1 MTVEEALTIVETRL
15 NPQSLSKVQ
24 HLVFSQCWQ
33 GYTYADIAA
42 NYGYDT
48 NYIKYVGFQLWQLL
62 SQALGKKVTKSNI
75 ASILKA
81 IASPAVGADL
91 YISNSSNFD
100 NGMMQFES
108 FSTDTDAVA
117 QKAATINQ
125 HPGWAEA
132 MDVPVFY
139 NRCTEILTMK
149 QWLVQERC
157 RLVAIFGIGG
167 IGKTSLAAILAQH
180 VQHDFQHLIWRSLR
194 NFQPLTNMV
203 AELFQTLPHQEKQLP
218 TTPEASISLLVNY
231 LRSSRCFLVLDNSEG
246 ILRSGD
252 HFGRYREGY
261 EHYGQLLREI
271 ADTYHQSCVV
281 LTGREK
287 PIGFGFKEGTNL
299 PVRSLQLT
307 GLSEEDAYKVIE
319 AKGLRGSQAEMRS
332 LIQHYLGNPLAL
344 KIVSAYIQDLFNGN
358 ISEFFAQ
365 GTTVFGDIR
374 NLLDQQ
380 FNRLSE
386 IETQIMYWLAIN
398 TELSIVQLQ
407 EELIPITSK
416 ANLLEALLSLERRSL
431 IEKATPILIENN
443 ATRFSVPPIF
453 KEYLGIV
460 FQTQIL

>member
-1 MTVEEALTIVETRL
+1 MTVEEALTILEIRL
-15 NPQSLSKVQ
+15 KPHTLSKVQ
-24 HLVFSQCWQ
+24 YLVFRQCWE
-33 GYTYADIAA
+33 GLTYGDIAS
-42 NYGYDT
+42 NYDYDT
-48 NYIKYVGFQLWQLL
+48 DYIKYVGFQLWQLL

-75 ASILKA
+75 TSILKA
-81 IASPAVGADL
+81 IASPIVADL
-91 YISNSSNFD
+91 YTSNSYYS
-100 NGMMQFES
+100 NGMMQFEP
-108 FSTDTDAVA
+108 FSTDSNRLA
-117 QKAATINQ
+117 QKSATINQ

-167 IGKTSLAAILAQH
+167 VGKTSLASILAQH

-194 NFQPLTNMV
+194 NLQPLTTMV
-203 AELFQTLPHQEKQLP
+203 AELFQSLPQYENELP

-231 LRSSRCFLVLDNSEG
+231 LRQHRCFLVLDNSEG

-252 HFGRYREGY
+252 HFGRYLEGY

-307 GLSEEDAYKVIE
+307 GLPEEDAYKVIE
-319 AKGLRGSQAEMRS
+319 VKELRGSQAEMRS

-365 GTTVFGDIR
+365 GVTVFGDVR

-386 IETQIMYWLAIN
+386 IEKQIMYWLAVN

-407 EELIPITSK
+407 EELMPIASK
-416 ANLLEALLSLERRSL
+416 GSLLEALLSLERRSL
-431 IEKATPILIENN
+431 IEKASHTLIENN
-443 ATRFSVPPIF
+443 STRFSVPPIF
-453 KEYLGIV
+453 KEYMGIV
-460 FQTQIL
+460 FQDQTS